1 MPEVTRAQPIVIDG
15 ATGYVGSNL
24 VWKLTQLGH
33 QIRCIVRPGA
43 DEADLK
49 FLQKCGAQIIVTTLK
64 DRDGAGKALEGAAS
78 AVHLIG
84 SIAPKRGENLEDL
97 HGGQTFNLIQACQDT
112 RVPRI
117 IMVTAVGTDPNAA
130 SMYHRTKAQ
139 SEQLVKDSGLQY
151 AIVRPSLIIGRLA
164 GRRDSKLVSRYLGF
178 IKGKKKSVPLIDN
191 GTNRVQP
198 LFIGDLVT
206 AMSKIVEGSSW
217 KNSVVELGG
226 PETITMREFVERLM
240 AVLDERKPIT
250 NLSPGVAN
258 LIAMVCERFQDVPTI
273 SKDQV
278 ILAGIDNVCR
288 ENSVFALTDGK
299 PTGLDDALKTYLGTP
314 TQPSSVRV

>member
-1 MPEVTRAQPIVIDG
+1 MPEARTQPIVIDG

-43 DEADLK
+43 AAADLQ
-49 FLQKCGAQIIVTTLK
+49 FLQKCGAQVVVTTLK
-64 DRDGAGKALEGAAS
+64 DREGAGKALEGAAS

-84 SIAPKRGENLEDL
+84 SVAPKRGENMEDL

-117 IMVTAVGTDPNAA
+117 IIVTAVGTDPSAA

-164 GRRDSKLVSRYLGF
+164 GRRDSKLVSRYIDF
-178 IKGKKKSVPLIDN
+178 IKGKKKSIPLIDN
-191 GTNRVQP
+191 GTNRLQP
-198 LFIGDLVT
+198 LFVGDLVS
-206 AMSKIVEGSSW
+206 AMAKIIEGSSW
-217 KNSVVELGG
+217 KSSVFELGG
-226 PETITMREFVERLM
+226 PETVTMREFVERLM
-240 AVLDERKPIT
+240 TVLDEKKPIT
-250 NLSPGVAN
+250 NLSPGIAN
-258 LIAMVCERFQDVPTI
+258 LIASVCEKFQDVPTI

-278 ILAGIDNVCR
+278 ILSGVDNVCR
-288 ENSVFALTDGK
+288 ENSIFALVDGK
-299 PTGLDDALKTYLGTP
+299 PTGLDDALKTYLGTAL
-314 TQPSSVRV
+314 QPSGARM

>member
-1 MPEVTRAQPIVIDG
+1 
-15 ATGYVGSNL
+15 
-24 VWKLTQLGH
+24 
-33 QIRCIVRPGA
+33 
-43 DEADLK
+43 
-49 FLQKCGAQIIVTTLK
+49 
-64 DRDGAGKALEGAAS
+64 
-78 AVHLIG
+78 
-84 SIAPKRGENLEDL
+84 
-97 HGGQTFNLIQACQDT
+97 
-112 RVPRI
+112 
-117 IMVTAVGTDPNAA
+117 MVTAVGTDPNAA

-250 NLSPGVAN
+250 NLSPGVAK
-258 LIAMVCERFQDVPTI
+258 LIAMVCERFQ
-273 SKDQV
+273 DQV